1 MQDKSL
7 RTLISERIG
16 ELESEVIKQ
25 VNKID
30 DFKRQNEERASA
42 FFDQMLCEKLKT
54 LDATR
59 LILNDNYL
67 LLKEIKNTE
76 SITWQ

>member
-42 FFDQMLCEKLKT
+42 FFDQMLSE
-54 LDATR
+54 
-59 LILNDNYL
+59 N
-67 LLKEIKNTE
+67 
-76 SITWQ
+76 